1 MGISDKIIRR
11 CQPANT
17 AADDID
23 FTVFKTSR
31 IKADVTLIVTTGIAK
46 RHRIARLIGL
56 IIRALWLVI
65 DLFKSHIFQKIT
77 VVLSVGCHN
86 EVPYF
91 E

>member
-1 MGISDKIIRR
+1 MGIADKIIRR

-23 FTVFKTSR
+23 FTVFKTSG
-31 IKADVTLIVTTGIAK
+31 IKTDITLIVTTGITK
-46 RHRIARLIGL
+46 GHRIARLIRL

-65 DLFKSHIFQKIT
+65 DLFKSQIVQKFT